1 MKDEEIQRLMMKMVD
16 GIASPEEE
24 RAMAEAIRGD
34 ERWGAELRAF
44 RKIREVTEAMRLE
57 DLPDGRWDGYWEDI
71 YRRTERALGW
81 ILLSVG
87 LMAALGYAAW
97 AALSGFFADSAVS
110 GILKIGVSLALS
122 GGIILLVSIVRERLF
137 ARKHE
142 RYEREVER

>member
-1 MKDEEIQRLMMKMVD
+1 MRDEEIQRLMMKMVD

-44 RKIREVTEAMRLE
+44 RKIREVTETMRLE
-57 DLPDGRWDGYWEDI
+57 DLPDSRWDRYWEDI

-81 ILLSVG
+81 VLLSVG
-87 LMAALGYAAW
+87 LMAVLGYAAW
-97 AALSGFFADSAVS
+97 EALSGFFADPGVS
-110 GILKIGVSLALS
+110 GILKIGISLALS